1 MVSLCCSPRK
11 VSHTRGSHVE
21 LTNTRARRAHLLI
34 VALKSIFYIY
44 LFSFPLYVC
53 VYLIDFL
60 LFLLCSICMCMRIR
74 IRISFV
80 EDDVSFKLVL
90 AFAVCVSASSSSSLN
105 SSTCA
110 NETGN
115 SN

>member
-44 LFSFPLYVC
+44 IFFFSVC
-53 VYLIDFL
+53 VFNRFPAL
-60 LFLLCSICMCMRIR
+60 LALLYMCMCMRIR

>member
-60 LFLLCSICMCMRIR
+60 LFLLCSICMCIR

-90 AFAVCVSASSSSSLN
+90 AFAVCVSASSSSLLN